1 MLPLK
6 VSQRMLHY
14 SRLLILHVMLLM
26 LGSVRF
32 LGVVVCSWYT
42 ADDLQ
47 GLILELLIIM
57 HRSTVVML
65 CELLQIDDSVSLLD
79 RYCEDL

>member
-14 SRLLILHVMLLM
+14 SCLVILHIVLLM

-42 ADDLQ
+42 ADVLH
-47 GLILELLIIM
+47 GLILELLVIM
-57 HRSTVVML
+57 HRSTMVML
-65 CELLQIDDSVSLLD
+65 SELLQIDDSVSLLD
-79 RYCEDL
+79 RYSEDL